1 MVLAKALT
9 WWETM
14 TDPRHPGCRKDRVMK
29 MMHDRKQRG
38 LSQKVLVL
46 LVVSALT
53 VVACS
58 KVPFTGRKRFL
69 LVGEATELEMGVQAY
84 EEILAESNLSGDR
97 TEVERIRTIGMRIA
111 RVTGKDGYQWEFN
124 LIEADSIA
132 NAFCLP
138 GGKVAVYTGI
148 TELASTDGE
157 IATVMAHEIAH
168 AIARHGAERMT
179 QMLMV
184 QLGGIALD
192 EALDKHSARTLE
204 MARVAY
210 GVGATL
216 LYVLPYSR
224 THESEADYLGL
235 IYMAKADYDPREAV
249 SFWRKMQEEYGDLE
263 PPEFLST
270 HPNSATRIADLQKW
284 MPEALGYYE

>member
-1 MVLAKALT
+1 MTMLCGSKHSDLFRTVLILA
-9 WWETM
+9 
-14 TDPRHPGCRKDRVMK
+14 
-29 MMHDRKQRG
+29 
-38 LSQKVLVL
+38 
-46 LVVSALT
+46 VVSALAIA
-53 VVACS
+53 ACS

-69 LVGEATELEMGVQAY
+69 LVSEATELEMGAQSYDEV
-84 EEILAESNLSGDR
+84 LAESNLSDDLA
-97 TEVERIRTIGMRIA
+97 EVERIKTIGMRIA
-111 RVTGKDGYQWEFN
+111 GVTGKADYQWEFN

-148 TELASTDGE
+148 TQLASTDAE
-157 IATVMAHEIAH
+157 LATVMAHEIAH

-192 EALDKHSARTLE
+192 EALDKHSEKTLE
-204 MARVAY
+204 LARVAY
-210 GVGATL
+210 GMGTTL

-224 THESEADYLGL
+224 THESEADHLGL
-235 IYMAKADYDPREAV
+235 IYMAKADYDPRAAV
-249 SFWRKMQEEYGDLE
+249 DFWRKMQQKYGDQE

-270 HPNSATRIADLQKW
+270 HPNSETRVDDLQKW
-284 MPEALGYYE
+284 MPEALKYYK